1 MFQKYKELN
10 QARKKKRSIAQRLL
24 ICALLAAVL
33 SGSATL
39 HAQNAANEP
48 RLVDRLFFDVGGTL
62 HIPQN
67 FPTFVGGL
75 GGFGIDMR
83 DFTFSLTGKFT
94 SSMVTPVITSI
105 VMGGRFEYKINVI
118 PNTLR
123 VLPSVYAGF
132 AQAKG
137 TSGNGGGSIS
147 INGYWVE
154 LGVGAEL
161 FLTQEI
167 SFLPRPYYAFSK
179 LDSSPNYADVS
190 AIGMDFTIRYY
201 LGQNRRLTY

>member
-1 MFQKYKELN
+1 MFQPQKELRQMGKSN
-10 QARKKKRSIAQRLL
+10 GSKVYRTIFLAML
-24 ICALLAAVL
+24 ALAL
-33 SGSATL
+33 SGGSAL
-39 HAQNAANEP
+39 RAQNAANEP
-48 RLVDRLFFDVGGTL
+48 RLIDRLFFDVGGTL

-83 DFTFSLTGKFT
+83 DFSFTLTGKYA
-94 SSMVTPVITSI
+94 SSLAVPVITATNF
-105 VMGGRFEYKINVI
+105 GGRFEYKINVI

-147 INGYWVE
+147 ISGYWVE

-167 SFLPRPYYAFSK
+167 SFLARPYYAFNK
-179 LDSSPNYADVS
+179 LDSSPNYADIS
-190 AIGMDFTIRYY
+190 AIGMDFAIRYF
-201 LGQNRRLTY
+201 LGQNRRLSY